1 MGRSIVWKGLLGGLA
16 MICILKRSI
25 WSGLTIFYKGTVM
38 ETVKISDQ
46 NIQLTDVM
54 DKGWKLDLAPE
65 AFMDDDLVEILEGG
79 V

>member
-1 MGRSIVWKGLLGGLA
+1 

-25 WSGLTIFYKGTVM
+25 WSNLNVFYKGTVM

-46 NIQLTDVM
+46 NIQLTNVM
-54 DKGWKLDLAPE
+54 DRGWKLDLTPE
-65 AFMDDDLVEILEGG
+65 DFMNEDFVEILEGG

>member
-1 MGRSIVWKGLLGGLA
+1 

-54 DKGWKLDLAPE
+54 DKGWQLDLAPE

>member
-1 MGRSIVWKGLLGGLA
+1 

>member
-1 MGRSIVWKGLLGGLA
+1 

-25 WSGLTIFYKGTVM
+25 WSGLNIFYKGTVM

-65 AFMDDDLVEILEGG
+65 AFMDKDLVEILEGG

>member
-1 MGRSIVWKGLLGGLA
+1 

-25 WSGLTIFYKGTVM
+25 WDHLNVFYKGTVM

-46 NIQLTDVM
+46 EIQLTDIRNT
-54 DKGWKLDLAPE
+54 DKRLSLTPEDFMNEDLI
-65 AFMDDDLVEILEGG
+65 EILEEG